1 MISTQK
7 ISKYKD
13 TQWKRIRAE
22 DMVIETDQKDPV
34 AIYKAELTGGGFVVP
49 NISFLPEKKRDAS
62 KYFLMD
68 HDDYEHASKLYAYGK
83 KDLLKVLMFFGE
95 YLLKVFG
102 KRKTIY
108 LRAICP
114 LRMSTTE
121 EVDDFGTGNKAAR
134 VFAEEVF
141 DVIQLARLQQNEKF
155 AKDDTK
161 LIRLGNKWNSESGY
175 YQTITLTEMNK
186 VLDEFEVDK
195 SLITVIDDPG
205 QITASKMTLQSDRI
219 LKILSYDNCLSVD
232 IPQCILYAV
241 KSLIVGIKWEKVSE
255 NSKLNI
261 ITPIWDCRWQCKEGL
276 YSIYDHIV
284 SQIKVKKMEHL
295 PIYKSTIKRPDFFM
309 ISKSPEENVDSDIY
323 IKMAEEYGLKMF
335 QVFREDDQVPVF
347 VMRTLVVMGFLDSLE
362 LGSQM
367 DEFRNFVIGAM
378 LTMVPVDSRP
388 LIKEYLINSAK
399 EPLPEKKV
407 PIPEPRKPLPNPET
421 SERTSEIILEIPPP
435 GNPDCPNCEA
445 NRELEVNM
453 IETVQELQK
462 QLKLM
467 EPQGRMVFGTKEG
480 IISHDDQIKELEEEL
495 LELEELGEEYFT
507 DSTEVVR
514 IHIETA
520 DDDLEELQEEI
531 REAELELE
539 TLLEANKQL
548 LEQIEQLEK
557 ELEIENLD
565 FEISKITIE
574 TSQITS

>member
-22 DMVIETDQKDPV
+22 DMVIETDKKDPV
-34 AIYKAELTGGGFVVP
+34 AIYKSKLAGGGFVVP
-49 NISFLPEKKRDAS
+49 NISFLPEKKRDSS

-83 KDLLKVLMFFGE
+83 KDILKVLMYFGE

-102 KRKTIY
+102 KRKMIY
-108 LRAICP
+108 LRAICS

-121 EVDDFGTGNKAAR
+121 DVDDFGTESKATR

-141 DVIQLARLQQNEKF
+141 DVIQLARLLQNNKC

-161 LIRLGNKWNSESGY
+161 LIRLGNKWNSENGY
-175 YQTITLTEMNK
+175 YQTITLAELNK

-255 NSKLNI
+255 KRKLNI
-261 ITPIWDCRWQCKEGL
+261 ISRIWDCSWQCQEGL

-284 SQIKVKKMEHL
+284 HQIKVKKFEHL
-295 PIYKSTIKRPDFFM
+295 SIYKSTIKRPDFFM
-309 ISKSPEENVDSDIY
+309 ISKSPEENVDSDVY

-407 PIPEPRKPLPNPET
+407 AVPEPKK
-421 SERTSEIILEIPPP
+421 SEQTTEIVLEIPPP
-435 GNPDCPNCEA
+435 GYPDCPNCAA
-445 NRELEVNM
+445 NRELEVQM
-453 IETVQELQK
+453 IKAEQEARE
-462 QLKLM
+462 QLELV

-480 IISHDDQIKELEEEL
+480 IISHDDQIKELKEEL
-495 LELEELGEEYFT
+495 LELEEFGEEYFT
-507 DSTEVVR
+507 DSKEIVK
-514 IHIETA
+514 INIETA
-520 DDDLEELQEEI
+520 DEDLEDLQEEI
-531 REAELELE
+531 REAEMELE
-539 TLLEANKQL
+539 TLLEANKSL
-548 LEQIEQLEK
+548 LKQIEQLEK
-557 ELEIENLD
+557 ELEIGNLD
-565 FEISKITIE
+565 FKMSKITIE
-574 TSQITS
+574 TSEITS